1 MSKDY
6 NTAAF
11 SVYHMVH
18 VHMCVCLSAIQCAA
32 AACRV
37 RTSMPSLQSFTAF
50 TGSLFLLVVARVALV
65 GGSMFLSPSADGGRH
80 TVQHATNI
88 HTVHANTV
96 LTSTHSP
103 LALIHHQHSPPAL
116 THHQHSLTT
125 STHHQHSPPARTHH
139 QHSLTHHQHSPPA
152 LTTSTHSPPA
162 LTTSTHSPPALTHHQ
177 HSLTTSTHHHLL
189 P

>member
-1 MSKDY
+1 M
-6 NTAAF
+6 
-11 SVYHMVH
+11 YHMVH

-80 TVQHATNI
+80 TVQHATYI

-96 LTSTHSP
+96 LTSTHHQPSP
-103 LALIHHQHSPPAL
+103 LAL

-125 STHHQHSPPARTHH
+125 STH
-139 QHSLTHHQHSPPA
+139 SPPA
-152 LTTSTHSPPA
+152 LTTNTHKQP
-162 LTTSTHSPPALTHHQ
+162 
-177 HSLTTSTHHHLL
+177 SLTTSTHPLTTSTHHQPSLTTNTHHHL
-189 P
+189 PP

>member
-18 VHMCVCLSAIQCAA
+18 VHMRVCLSAIQCAA

-37 RTSMPSLQSFTAF
+37 HTSMPSLQSFTAF

-80 TVQHATNI
+80 TVQHATYI
-88 HTVHANTV
+88 HTVDANTV
-96 LTSTHSP
+96 LTSTHHQPSP

-125 STHHQHSPPARTHH
+125 STHTLPA
-139 QHSLTHHQHSPPA
+139 LTTSSHSPPA
-152 LTTSTHSPPA
+152 LTHSPPA
-162 LTTSTHSPPALTHHQ
+162 LTHSPPALTHHQ
-177 HSLTTSTHHHLL
+177 HSPSLAALR
-189 P
+189 